1 MKKNRSRILAAAVA
15 IPVALSQIFAI
26 SALAIDVPTGTTT
39 IGTTQV
45 LRVPGNTNFPA
56 DAADTLAQDG
66 LQTITFEQESV
77 WNETLAGILGNVA
90 DGTSVE
96 VAVTDLA
103 DVFGNTYFG
112 GILRDVLLQSG
123 NATATYDAT
132 AKEVTIEGS
141 LDLSAYLQ
149 AELDKVVDENPV
161 YAEYDIDTTL
171 DTTYTS
177 GIDYVV
183 TVGCDFEAG
192 KTITGSA
199 VFNTPNGEYTVTTIA
214 DYMDVVYNDLAA
226 QLDAIAEEVAGAKGD
241 ATAEKAELK
250 EVTDLLKQKID
261 QVSDII
267 SKAQNATLRGDKSYA
282 TSADAYAAL
291 KNWAAE
297 KWPNA
302 SNRLPDTAD
311 EAFTKYASKFE
322 KAVEIVNNA
331 LSQSGANVVL
341 DVTTDDVKA
350 VFDGATDIY
359 ATTPDAGVLV
369 AEATIEV
376 DEADAQYD
384 DVVAYISDQDVASQ
398 LDMSTLTTAK
408 KVTVTVDVKA
418 GTVDFD
424 VVREVSVTE
433 ADPATTTTTSDVD
446 VTTTTESG
454 ETTTGS
460 ADTTTATGDDTTT
473 TESGETTTGSAD
485 TTTAT
490 GDDTTTT
497 ESGETTTASAD
508 TTTAT
513 GDDTTT
519 TTEPPVIPPVD
530 EIESVSAE
538 VGESVYF
545 STDEEFDV
553 SELVFSVVVTLTDG
567 SQVTIDD
574 PASVIEFASTPVEIY
589 NAIEGDEK
597 YYIGG
602 VEISYVDAEGNSMNI
617 AEQPTVGVAMKGD
630 VVMDGKL
637 ELDDTMKT
645 LIYYATYSAYGSAQ
659 FTDEPDSLLETLTYF
674 VADTDTES
682 KVKGA
687 DGSRITLPDMHNI
700 LVKYASEHAGLDTT
714 WEEILA
720 D

>member
-123 NATATYDAT
+123 NATATYDAA

-192 KTITGSA
+192 KTVTGSA
-199 VFNTPNGEYTVTTIA
+199 VFNTPNGECTVTTIA

-241 ATAEKAELK
+241 ATAEQAELK
-250 EVTDLLKQKID
+250 EVIDLLKQKID
-261 QVSDII
+261 QVSNII
-267 SKAQNATLRGDKSYA
+267 TLAQNATLRGDKSYA
-282 TSADAYAAL
+282 TFTDAYAAL
-291 KNWAAE
+291 KDWAAK

-322 KAVEIVNNA
+322 KAVEIVNDA

-369 AEATIEV
+369 AEAIIEV

-398 LDMSTLTTAK
+398 LDMNTLTTAK
-408 KVTVTVDVKA
+408 KMTVTVDVKA

-433 ADPATTTTTSDVD
+433 VDPA
-446 VTTTTESG
+446 
-454 ETTTGS
+454 
-460 ADTTTATGDDTTT
+460 TTTATGDDTTT

-497 ESGETTTASAD
+497 TQ
-508 TTTAT
+508 
-513 GDDTTT
+513 
-519 TTEPPVIPPVD
+519 VIPPIN

-602 VEISYVDAEGNSMNI
+602 VEISYVDAEGNSMDI
-617 AEQPTVGVAMKGD
+617 AEQPTVGVALKGD
-630 VVMDGKL
+630 VVMDGY
-637 ELDDTMKT
+637 LDISDAYTVLMYFTQVSIGQNPTFTGDADT
-645 LIYYATYSAYGSAQ
+645 
-659 FTDEPDSLLETLTYF
+659 LLERLAFF
-674 VADTDTES
+674 VADVDEES
-682 KVKGA
+682 KNMEGDILIRDAHAILMKYSSEQA
-687 DGSRITLPDMHNI
+687 GSNTP
-700 LVKYASEHAGLDTT
+700 
-714 WEEILA
+714 WEDILA

>member
-473 TESGETTTGSAD
+473 T
-485 TTTAT
+485 
-490 GDDTTTT
+490 
-497 ESGETTTASAD
+497 
-508 TTTAT
+508 
-513 GDDTTT
+513 
-519 TTEPPVIPPVD
+519 TEPPVIPPVD

>member
-123 NATATYDAT
+123 NATATYDAA

-192 KTITGSA
+192 KTVTGSA
-199 VFNTPNGEYTVTTIA
+199 VFNTPNGECTVTTIA

-241 ATAEKAELK
+241 ATAEQAELK
-250 EVTDLLKQKID
+250 EVIDLLKQKID
-261 QVSDII
+261 QVSNII
-267 SKAQNATLRGDKSYA
+267 TLAQNATLRGDKSYA
-282 TSADAYAAL
+282 TFTDAYAAL
-291 KNWAAE
+291 KDWAAK

-322 KAVEIVNNA
+322 KAVEIVNDA

-369 AEATIEV
+369 AEAIIEV

-398 LDMSTLTTAK
+398 LDMNTLTTAK
-408 KVTVTVDVKA
+408 KMTVTVDVKA

-433 ADPATTTTTSDVD
+433 VDPA
-446 VTTTTESG
+446 
-454 ETTTGS
+454 
-460 ADTTTATGDDTTT
+460 TTTATGDDTTT

-497 ESGETTTASAD
+497 ESGETTTGTGDDTTTTESGETTTGSAD

-519 TTEPPVIPPVD
+519 TTQVIPPIN

-602 VEISYVDAEGNSMNI
+602 VEISYVDAEGNSMDI
-617 AEQPTVGVAMKGD
+617 AEQPTVGVALKGD
-630 VVMDGKL
+630 VVMDGY
-637 ELDDTMKT
+637 LDISDAYTVLMYFTQVSIGQNPTFTGDADT
-645 LIYYATYSAYGSAQ
+645 
-659 FTDEPDSLLETLTYF
+659 LLERLAFF
-674 VADTDTES
+674 VADVDEES
-682 KVKGA
+682 KNMEGDILIRDAHAILMKYSSEQA
-687 DGSRITLPDMHNI
+687 GSNTP
-700 LVKYASEHAGLDTT
+700 
-714 WEEILA
+714 WEDILA